1 MPDPSVLNPY
11 RGLRPYSAVDAPTFH
26 GRVRLVQRLVQ
37 QLLGRKR
44 QGVRF
49 LSVLGPS
56 GSGKTSLVHAG
67 LWPELRRQDGAGALF
82 TIEHPSLDPFEQ
94 LTRQG
99 MARAAE
105 DLGAALAAVGRSRG
119 GRPVLVLDHA
129 EELVI
134 NPHGF
139 AQKSLIEQLT
149 RLCSPP
155 AGTAAEEWGDP
166 TLILILRA
174 DFLPGFAA
182 VAPELTPIVEQSS
195 VYVPAT
201 LELQEW
207 MSIVR
212 EPPRA
217 LGIQVEPGLLAA
229 IAHDLGDL
237 ESQIRERQRTSGVLP
252 LLSFALTRL
261 WEKRSGATLRASDY
275 QAMGGLKEGIR
286 RWADVSWSAVPNKA
300 ASRRSL
306 LTLLEAPSQ
315 LLPGQCPGGQ
325 LLTRPRPLSEWRAGE
340 ASVSSSTEAASVAG
354 LVSLFST
361 GLLHLNEEQDTVEL
375 AHAVL
380 LDEWPALGA
389 MHSDEQRFLSW
400 HRDLVELSLPAS
412 DPGTARAPTSAMS
425 IYRLAEA
432 ERWLVERPNEIDGA
446 VRRYIERNRAQQERL
461 RGLPPDRLIGSS
473 LALGVLAAFLFLG
486 LIGEWVWQQR
496 EQGRMDLE
504 LAAERGARAGAMALL
519 PGQDSAALALAIKA
533 VAPSLRGGHA
543 VPASAKEGLMTAY
556 SLAKNS
562 LPLHGHSDRVDV
574 AIFDPSGQHVLSGST
589 DRSARIWDARTG
601 KLLLTLGG
609 HQGMLTSV
617 SYSPDGTRALTTS
630 VDHTARL
637 WDARSGILL
646 YELLGHSD
654 AIEAGSFSPDG
665 TRVITAGHDKT
676 ARVWDVHAGRLVH
689 TLQGHSDRVTAA
701 AFSRDGRYMLTAS
714 WDQTARL
721 WDCESGNLVRVLE
734 GHTNRLNVAAF
745 APDNLHVA
753 TGGWDGTVRLWD
765 LKTFEPVTL
774 PHGTPLHGMS
784 FSPDSR
790 WLATTGTD
798 GVIKLWDGQKGLFR
812 ASLPGHKGIID
823 ALDFAPDSIHFVTGG
838 ADRMVQLWDV
848 RVERPVATLYG
859 HSGSIYTAAFSPSGA
874 RVVTTSY
881 DKTARIWDVRAG
893 QPLAI
898 LKGHERSVTSA
909 SFSPDGTRIVTS
921 SDDQTARLWRWPGGA
936 QIATLAGHRHGVQH
950 AAFSNS
956 GDLIAT
962 CSSDYDVRLWDGHSG
977 EQLRLLSG
985 HQGPVFFVAFSPD
998 DSILVSGGADHTL
1011 RLWDPKTGALRAEVP
1026 GHRGNAVWMT
1036 FSPDGRYLL
1045 TTGSEGDLWLRDGKS
1060 AKALRQLYGHSA
1072 RVHRAE
1078 FFRSNGALRLI
1089 TASSDRTVR
1098 IWDPELGT
1106 VLSTLQTFADDVVS
1120 VSLSPDGRRMLI
1132 VSRDQGVRLWDVAA
1146 EMPLAVIPDY
1156 AEEMIGAA
1164 YAPPDGRYFLIAST
1178 DGTTK
1183 VYVDDYPANLAG
1195 TLSDACDHLRYQRD
1209 FERVQSDCP
1218 APN

>member
-1 MPDPSVLNPY
+1 MPDSNVLNPY
-11 RGLRPYSAVDAPTFH
+11 RGLRPYSAVDAPTFY

-37 QLLGRKR
+37 QLLARPR
-44 QGVRF
+44 PGVRF

-56 GSGKTSLVHAG
+56 GSGKTSLVQAG
-67 LWPELRRQDGAGALF
+67 LWPELRRQDAASALF

-105 DLGAALAAVGRSRG
+105 DLGAALATVGRIRG

-129 EELVI
+129 EELIV

-149 RLCSPP
+149 RLCSAPAG
-155 AGTAAEEWGDP
+155 AGTASEDWGDA
-166 TLILILRA
+166 TLILVLRTDCLA
-174 DFLPGFAA
+174 GFAA

-195 VYVPAT
+195 AYVSAT

-217 LGIQVEPGLLAA
+217 LGIQVEPGVLAA

-261 WEKRSGATLRASDY
+261 WEKRSGAMLRVADY
-275 QAMGGLKEGIR
+275 QAIGGIKEAIR

-300 ASRRSL
+300 SSRRSL
-306 LTLLEAPSQ
+306 LTLMEAPSQ
-315 LLPGQCPGGQ
+315 VPNGQ
-325 LLTRPRPLSEWRAGE
+325 LMTRPRPLSEWRAGE
-340 ASVSSSTEAASVAG
+340 ASASSSTEASSVAG

-361 GLLHLNEEQDTVEL
+361 GLLHLNEEQDSVEL
-375 AHAVL
+375 AHSVL
-380 LDEWPALGA
+380 LEEWPALAA
-389 MHSDEQRFLSW
+389 MYGDEQRFQGW
-400 HRDLVELSLPAS
+400 HRDMVEISLPAS
-412 DPGTARAPTSAMS
+412 DPGTSRAPTSAMS

-432 ERWLVERPNEIDGA
+432 ERWLVERPTEIDGA
-446 VRRYIERNRAQQERL
+446 VRRYIERSRAQQERL
-461 RGLPPDRLIGSS
+461 RGIPPDRLLGSS
-473 LALGVLAAFLFLG
+473 LALGLLSAFLLLG
-486 LIGEWVWQQR
+486 LIGEWYWQQR
-496 EQGRMDLE
+496 EQQRMDLE
-504 LAAERGARAGAMALL
+504 LASERGARAGVMALL

-533 VAPSLRGGHA
+533 VAPTLRSGHT
-543 VPASAKEGLMTAY
+543 VPSSAKDGLMTAY

-574 AIFDPSGQHVLSGST
+574 AIFDPSGQHVLTGST
-589 DRSARIWDARTG
+589 DRTARIWDARTG
-601 KLLLTLGG
+601 KLLLTLSG
-609 HQGMLTSV
+609 HRAMLTSV

-637 WDARSGILL
+637 WDARSGTLL

-654 AIEAGSFSPDG
+654 VIEAGGFSPDG
-665 TRVITAGHDKT
+665 TRAITAGHDHI

-689 TLQGHSDRVTAA
+689 TLKGHSDRVTAA

-714 WDQTARL
+714 WDHTARL

-745 APDNLHVA
+745 APDGQHVA
-753 TGGWDGTVRLWD
+753 TGGWDETVRLWD
-765 LKTFEPVTL
+765 LKTFEPVIL
-774 PHGTPLHGMS
+774 PHGTRLHGMS

-798 GVIKLWDGQKGLFR
+798 GVIKLWDGQNGQFR
-812 ASLPGHKGIID
+812 AKLSGHNGIID
-823 ALDFAPDSIHFVTGG
+823 ALDFAPDSVHFVTGG
-838 ADRMVQLWDV
+838 ADRMVRLWDV

-859 HSGSIYTAAFSPSGA
+859 HDGQIYTAAFSPTGS
-874 RVVTTSY
+874 RVVTSSY
-881 DKTARIWDVRAG
+881 DQTARIWDVRAG

-898 LKGHERSVTSA
+898 LKGHDRGLTSA

-936 QIATLAGHRHGVQH
+936 QIAVLSGHRHAVQH
-950 AAFSNS
+950 ATFSTS
-956 GDLIAT
+956 GNLIAT
-962 CSSDYDVRLWDGHSG
+962 CSSDYDVRLWDGHTG
-977 EQLRLLSG
+977 EQVRLLSG
-985 HQGPVFFVAFSPD
+985 HQGPVYFVAFSPD
-998 DSILVSGGADHTL
+998 DSLLVSSGVEHTL
-1011 RLWDPKTGALRAEVP
+1011 RLWDPQTGALRSEVP
-1026 GHRGNAVWMT
+1026 GHRGNAVWMA
-1036 FSPDGRYLL
+1036 FSPDGKYLL
-1045 TTGSEGDLWLRDGKS
+1045 TAGSEGEVWLRNGRT
-1060 AKALRQLYGHSA
+1060 AAPLRQLLGHSA

-1078 FFRSNGALRLI
+1078 FFRANGELRLI

-1098 IWDPELGT
+1098 IWDPEKGA

-1120 VSLSPDGRRMLI
+1120 VSLSPDGRRLLI

-1156 AEEMIGAA
+1156 AEEMISAA
-1164 YAPPDGRYFLIAST
+1164 YAPPDGRYFLIASG

-1218 APN
+1218 TPN